1 MHWYL
6 DHKNVKVHIDSPSF
20 PVEEE
25 VSFDIETD
33 ETDAENNI
41 VSMAV
46 CGNDKEVFVYFYP
59 TQEIFN
65 QLATKKL
72 IAHQARADV
81 SWAAKYGI
89 TMKHV
94 VHDTMLGD
102 YAIASTQ
109 ESFGLKELAWKWLS
123 LKWPTYKE
131 LTTDKNF
138 IQQAC
143 DERPELFIWKV
154 KEFKTKAKKIE
165 MKLPKKLTLD
175 KLPRKI
181 VAHYNAWDAY
191 ATFLL
196 KRSQVNRATP
206 TALAYMQKIEFPTS
220 QLLYEVEKKGIKMD
234 VKKLL
239 TVHKTFLKRAYQ
251 AKKDFARIVG
261 ADVLITSPTQVLTAL
276 RIVGINLEST
286 GEDTLT
292 PYKNYPL
299 VKALLEYRG
308 CAKICSTYTKPL
320 YKKAM
325 KDPNHRV
332 YPNFLQ
338 HTETGRLACRNPNLQ
353 NQPPELRECFIAEE
367 GCLFTNGDWSQ
378 IELRIPAHY
387 SLDPLMV
394 DNFVQGKEKFHAM
407 TARQINKPYKVGKT
421 VNFLLTNSGGPKR
434 LAEIAE
440 ITEAEAQDAY
450 DAHKSTF
457 LGFWKWIE
465 EQKAVARQNG
475 GMTTLYG
482 RFVPLPDLRNRDFK
496 IRAYA
501 ERQAISVKVQGSAA
515 DMMKA
520 AMLKLWYKH
529 GLIPVV
535 TVHDE
540 IMFEES
546 VNNIKNVELYMKD
559 VMESVVK
566 LKVPLIADIGVGGS
580 WATAK
585 KKD

>member
-6 DHKNVKVHIDSPSF
+6 EHKGVQVHIDSDQF
-20 PVEEE
+20 PTEDEI
-25 VSFDIETD
+25 SFDMETD
-33 ETDAENNI
+33 EKDNC
-41 VSMAV
+41 VSVAV
-46 CGNDKEVFVYFYP
+46 CGNPKEVFVYFYP
-59 TQEIFN
+59 TQELFSK
-65 QLATKKL
+65 LATKKL

-81 SWAAKYGI
+81 RWAEKYGI

-94 VHDTMLGD
+94 SWDTMLGD
-102 YAIASTQ
+102 YCIASTQ

-131 LTTDKNF
+131 ITTDPVYINA
-138 IQQAC
+138 AC
-143 DERPELFIWKV
+143 EENPSLMIFKV
-154 KEFKTKAKKIE
+154 KKFKTKADRVDAKF
-165 MKLPKKLTLD
+165 PKKLTLD
-175 KLPRKI
+175 KIPKEF
-181 VAHYNAWDAY
+181 VANYNAWDAY
-191 ATFLL
+191 ATFML
-196 KRSQVNRATP
+196 KRSQIQRATP
-206 TALAYMQKIEFPTS
+206 TARAYMEKIEFPTS

-239 TVHKTFLKRAYQ
+239 EVHKTFLKRAYK
-251 AKKDFARIVG
+251 AKRDFANHVG
-261 ADVLITSPTQVLTAL
+261 SDVLITSPMQVKKAL
-276 RIVGINLEST
+276 RKYGMAIEST
-286 GEDTLT
+286 NEDELIQH
-292 PYKNYPL
+292 KDSSI

-353 NQPPELRECFIAEE
+353 NQPPELRECFIVEA
-367 GCLFTNGDWSQ
+367 GMMFANGDWSQ

-387 SLDPLMV
+387 SLDQLMV
-394 DNFVQGKEKFHAM
+394 KNFVEAQEKFHAM

-440 ITEAEAQDAY
+440 IPLDEAQDAY
-450 DAHKSTF
+450 DAHKTTF
-457 LGFWKWIE
+457 QGFWKWIE
-465 EQKAVARQNG
+465 EQKAIARQNG

-496 IRAYA
+496 IRGYA

-520 AMLKLWYKH
+520 AMLKLWYKY
-529 GLIPVV
+529 GLVPVV

-540 IMFEES
+540 LMYEES
-546 VNNIKNVELYMKD
+546 VNNIRNVELYMKD
-559 VMESVVK
+559 VMESIVK
-566 LKVPLIADIGVGGS
+566 LRVPLVADIGVGDS